1 MSQRFQVP
9 ADGAPYLS
17 FSYRIFSYD
26 ELYNDEFDHFDVYI
40 DDLSDDAAPF
50 LILRDGSTDGKPT
63 GNQDGCIFAP
73 DDKGW
78 IARTWSMSSV
88 VDLGV
93 PPQTHDL
100 RGKTIELSFY
110 NYSKEPGRNNA
121 WYNTWVYIDDIRL
134 QRSMTLQKTSTSSDP
149 VHEGTRI
156 TYTISY
162 ANTSLVAQTMT
173 LTDPLPANTVL
184 IPESIS
190 PQAQQDGSTLIWDIG
205 ELPPGVSGQV
215 SFAVQVPLI
224 PGLGSQP
231 FSAQLTTAEGEPY
244 VIPNTITCD
253 STRFWMVG
261 LQVDEPPEPPPAPG
275 WNDVCVSHRTEITGV
290 GMGSPSVITNP
301 QTIALPAPAEVGWLL
316 GQVAG
321 RAPAP
326 DGVTFTTDAPQSL
339 TVTAPGHDGPA
350 SYTFETELQPAG
362 QITAA
367 VSAGD
372 DSVRALILYSK
383 RATSGAW
390 TSVGRTT
397 NGFVYQGD
405 GPEVYREVLDFPPL
419 EQTADLSV
427 TAVIIDNDADAR
439 PLSIEATAGGVS
451 DGATFTHPTEGD
463 LLNIAHLTLPG
474 VPAGADQVVVTLRSP
489 PDDHGDSGALVG
501 VNASYQC
508 PAPAN
513 AYTVHVEIPPGER
526 PTEAWILVREQPGV
540 FPAPGVD
547 GLPAQR
553 VSGTPPAG
561 ASIWSAAITPAMIER
576 GSLAIS
582 TNYPQQLNAVL
593 LFAGDPPFERRAM
606 TETTALSYTQVFTFD
621 VPSATEGELNVLY
634 PVLDVLDHGQM
645 TTVTVEFDGDSVTK
659 RFNQPNM
666 NPGLTVIP
674 FPFDLRKLDSAVE
687 ERPVAISLE
696 SEDSYVWS
704 LGPRVC
710 RPVYVKNTAWLC
722 SDQAGCITTWDE
734 ITPPGFAPPA
744 VFFPVILKGATP

>member
-1 MSQRFQVP
+1 MVATASISLEPYRGQEIDVFFVLRNGTDSLCNSWVFVDNVQVSEV
-9 ADGAPYLS
+9 ALEKH
-17 FSYRIFSYD
+17 SYPS
-26 ELYNDEFDHFDVYI
+26 
-40 DDLSDDAAPF
+40 APF
-50 LILRDGSTDGKPT
+50 YE
-63 GNQDGCIFAP
+63 GN
-73 DDKGW
+73 
-78 IARTWSMSSV
+78 V
-88 VDLGV
+88 V
-93 PPQTHDL
+93 
-100 RGKTIELSFY
+100 
-110 NYSKEPGRNNA
+110 
-121 WYNTWVYIDDIRL
+121 
-134 QRSMTLQKTSTSSDP
+134 
-149 VHEGTRI
+149 

-162 ANTSLVAQTMT
+162 SNIALVAQTNVVI
-173 LTDPLPANTVL
+173 TDKIPSNVELLPS
-184 IPESIS
+184 SIWPS
-190 PQAQQDGSTLIWDIG
+190 HGVVDNGVIRWDIG

-253 STRFWMVG
+253 STQFWMVG
-261 LQVDEPPEPPPAPG
+261 LQVDEQATALPASG
-275 WNDVCVSHRTEITGV
+275 WNDVCVSYRTEITGV
-290 GMGSPSVITNP
+290 GMGSPTVITNP
-301 QTIALPAPAEVGWLL
+301 QTIALPAPAEAGWVL

-326 DGVTFTTDAPQSL
+326 DGVTFTTDAPQSV
-339 TVTAPGHDGPA
+339 TVTAPSHDGPA

-362 QITAA
+362 QITAT
-367 VSAGD
+367 VSGED
-372 DSVRALILYSK
+372 DSMRALILYSK

-463 LLNIAHLTLPG
+463 LLNIANLILPG
-474 VPAGADQVVVTLRSP
+474 VPAGTSRVVVTLRSP

-513 AYTVHVEIPPGER
+513 AYTVHVEIPPGKR
-526 PTEAWILVREQPGV
+526 PTEAWILMREQPGV

-561 ASIWSAAITPAMIER
+561 ASVWSAAITPAMIER
-576 GSLAIS
+576 GSMAIS

-606 TETTALSYTQVFTFD
+606 TETIALSYTQVFTFD

-645 TTVTVEFDGDSVTK
+645 TTVTVDFDGDSVTR

-674 FPFDLRKLDSAVE
+674 YPFDLRKLDSAVE
-687 ERPVAISLE
+687 ELPVAISLE
-696 SEDSYVWS
+696 TEDPYVWS

-722 SDQAGCITTWDE
+722 SDQAGCINTSDE

-744 VFFPVILKGATP
+744 AYFPIILKGATP